1 MWKVNYL
8 TRLLIITILFNK
20 NIFTIRLF
28 LIYENFVL
36 NSFFFAKT
44 YTIFKKK
51 KKNNSCLN
59 SFLSID
65 LNLDLNRARNVECD
79 VWKKFLSIY
88 RIESSYVCVA
98 SPIEFKKLPRRQ
110 GDQSNSLFESLFF
123 PYFFPTRSLSKY
135 QEWLNTGMPA
145 SDLPSLL
152 AILFLFFLSSPFL
165 IPQQVVT
172 LTENGESKGRE
183 RWIATLKTL
192 RCTRSLESHL
202 IPRKH
207 LPPPPPPSLSLP
219 PTPLPLCLDRK
230 LTAFIQR
237 KLMPSMWTRFLVFMQ
252 LPPRLGIETRNF
264 LHSCEK

>member
-8 TRLLIITILFNK
+8 TRLLIITIYNK
-20 NIFTIRLF
+20 NLYYFQ
-28 LIYENFVL
+28 
-36 NSFFFAKT
+36 
-44 YTIFKKK
+44 KKK
-51 KKNNSCLN
+51 KTILVWTW
-59 SFLSID
+59 FLSID

-207 LPPPPPPSLSLP
+207 LPPPSLSLP